1 MLIFEEAI
9 ELILT
14 TSPPYLSP
22 AALGPRAVS
31 PISLFSSVTLRVIR
45 SFLLFSRVSRQYLS
59 VYNLLRCVF
68 ASNLCT
74 AFFFF
79 FFTSNLRNY
88 CLSPSSTFP
97 AISRRIFVV
106 TFLWCQLLTIEERFR
121 RNDCDETLMDVFGTE
136 VRAKNEDRPFPRQR
150 SLSTL
155 SFARI
160 NLDGAELY
168 YNDSMSRFRGRPRL
182 SGLVIWVND
191 EHTTGVIAS
200 RPFDRA
206 LLRSLPVCESALAW
220 RLHYGVNVSNRY
232 TPARCYV

>member
-74 AFFFF
+74 AFFF
-79 FFTSNLRNY
+79 Y
-88 CLSPSSTFP
+88 IKPS
-97 AISRRIFVV
+97 
-106 TFLWCQLLTIEERFR
+106 
-121 RNDCDETLMDVFGTE
+121 
-136 VRAKNEDRPFPRQR
+136 
-150 SLSTL
+150 
-155 SFARI
+155 
-160 NLDGAELY
+160 
-168 YNDSMSRFRGRPRL
+168 
-182 SGLVIWVND
+182 
-191 EHTTGVIAS
+191 
-200 RPFDRA
+200 
-206 LLRSLPVCESALAW
+206 
-220 RLHYGVNVSNRY
+220 
-232 TPARCYV
+232 